1 MENSVYIYT
10 SLGVVILLLAVWILL
25 IELRLKKIFKGGKA
39 KNLEEILIN
48 LNNELKKLNIS
59 REKTEKYL
67 ETVEKRLK
75 KSVQNVGMLRFN
87 PFKDSGSNQSFAIA
101 FLDES
106 GDGVVISSLYSREKV
121 SIYAKPIKEFQ
132 SEYSLSKEEKEA
144 INKAKEN
151 D

>member
-1 MENSVYIYT
+1 MATNYLY
-10 SLGVVILLLAVWILL
+10 VIGIIITLFLAVWILL

-48 LNNELKKLNIS
+48 LNNELEKLNIS

-75 KSVQNVGMLRFN
+75 KSVQNVGILRFN

>member
-1 MENSVYIYT
+1 MTNSVYIYV
-10 SLGVVILLLAVWILL
+10 SLSVAILLLAIWILL
-25 IELRLKKIFKGGKA
+25 IELRLKKIFRGNKS

-48 LNNELKKLNIS
+48 LNNKLEKLNIS

-75 KSVQNVGMLRFN
+75 KSIQNVGVLRFN

-132 SEYSLSKEEKEA
+132 SEYSLSKEEREA
-144 INKAKEN
+144 INKSKEN

>member
-1 MENSVYIYT
+1 MTNSVYIYI
-10 SLGVVILLLAVWILL
+10 SLGVVILLLAIWILL
-25 IELRLKKIFKGGKA
+25 IELRLKKIFRGNKS

-48 LNNELKKLNIS
+48 LNNELEKLNIS
-59 REKTEKYL
+59 KEKTEKYL

-101 FLDES
+101 FLDEN

-121 SIYAKPIKEFQ
+121 SIYAKPIKEFR
-132 SEYSLSKEEKEA
+132 SEYSLSKEEQEA